1 MSSAALPPAARPIQR
16 TYLVLLLGNTLAASF
31 IWGINTLF
39 LLDAGLSNFEAFAAN
54 AFYTV
59 GMVIFEIPT
68 GVVADSVGRR
78 ASYLLGT
85 LTLMSS
91 TALYWLLWLWSA
103 PFWAWAVVSM
113 LLGLGFTFFS
123 GAVEAWL
130 VDALRASGYTGQ
142 LEPVFSRGLI
152 VSGAAMLFG
161 SVAGGVVAEATDLGV
176 PFLVRAAVL
185 LATFLL
191 AFRVMHDIGFTPDRS
206 ERPVAAIRTLFRA
219 SVQNGLGNRPVRY
232 IMLAAPFS
240 AGISF
245 YVFYALQPYLLE
257 LWGDEKAYSIAG
269 LAAAIV
275 AGAQIVGGL
284 LAPFVRRLFRK
295 RTTTI
300 LLASAT
306 GSVLL
311 LLLGL
316 TRNFWLA
323 LLLLT
328 VWGITYS
335 LSGPVRSAYLNDLIP
350 SKQRATV
357 LSFDSLIGNAGGVVV
372 QPPLGRAADVAGYP
386 FSLLLSGAIS
396 AVALPFLLLSRRQNA
411 SADVAVADTPA
422 TQDDLSSPPPQSS
435 GAPRIDE

>member
-1 MSSAALPPAARPIQR
+1 
-16 TYLVLLLGNTLAASF
+16 
-31 IWGINTLF
+31 
-39 LLDAGLSNFEAFAAN
+39 
-54 AFYTV
+54 
-59 GMVIFEIPT
+59 
-68 GVVADSVGRR
+68 
-78 ASYLLGT
+78 
-85 LTLMSS
+85 
-91 TALYWLLWLWSA
+91 
-103 PFWAWAVVSM
+103 
-113 LLGLGFTFFS
+113 
-123 GAVEAWL
+123 
-130 VDALRASGYTGQ
+130 
-142 LEPVFSRGLI
+142 
-152 VSGAAMLFG
+152 
-161 SVAGGVVAEATDLGV
+161 
-176 PFLVRAAVL
+176 VRAAVL

-219 SVQNGLGNRPVRY
+219 SVKNGLGNPPVRY

-311 LLLGL
+311 LCLGL

-386 FSLLLSGAIS
+386 FSLVLSGAVS

-411 SADVAVADTPA
+411 SADVAVADPPA
-422 TQDDLSSPPPQSS
+422 TQDDVSSPPPQSS